1 MWGGGEQEGA
11 GEAKSGSDF
20 CSMYHDR
27 ASACLVSFHFLFFW
41 LCHVACQIFPH
52 QGSSAFGAQSP
63 NHWTTREVHIKMLL
77 MQGWHDRL
85 NFYKT
90 IIDYTIYILL
100 LYIKITLDSGV
111 RRGEKQIYQ
120 LGNFSSSV
128 QVCKM
133 TGLG

>member
-1 MWGGGEQEGA
+1 M
-11 GEAKSGSDF
+11 
-20 CSMYHDR
+20 
-27 ASACLVSFHFLFFW
+27 
-41 LCHVACQIFPH
+41 I
-52 QGSSAFGAQSP
+52 
-63 NHWTTREVHIKMLL
+63 
-77 MQGWHDRL
+77 RL